1 MNIRDVDEEVK
12 EYGWYRFLED
22 YKKVER
28 DLTGRQ
34 QMLLRAIDYDSIS
47 WSRYVE
53 EPNEAN
59 WLTFYRQIQNH
70 RVYVYV
76 DSFADDYY
84 TTIRDTLDLL
94 KRKGYISRHT
104 LE

>member
-1 MNIRDVDEEVK
+1 MNSRNVDEEVK
-12 EYGWYRFLED
+12 KYGWHKFLQD

-34 QMLLRAIDYDSIS
+34 QMLLRAIDYEYIS
-47 WSRYVE
+47 WSRYIE

-59 WLTFYRQIQNH
+59 WLTLYRQIQNNG
-70 RVYVYV
+70 VYVYV

-84 TTIRDTLDLL
+84 TTIRHTLDLL
-94 KRKGYISRHT
+94 NKRG
-104 LE
+104 LF